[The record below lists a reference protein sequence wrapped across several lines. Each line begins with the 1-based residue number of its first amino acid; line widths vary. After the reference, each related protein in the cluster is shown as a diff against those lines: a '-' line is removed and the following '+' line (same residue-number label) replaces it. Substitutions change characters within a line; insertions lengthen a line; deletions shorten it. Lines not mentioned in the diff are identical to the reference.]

1 MPNVVIVRNT
11 YPDNAAL
18 NNVIHYALSKAAFQ
32 GGYGVTPEIETAQ
45 MQMLFVKQAFY
56 QTDALQL
63 LQKVVYF
70 GLS

>member
-32 GGYGVTPEIETAQ
+32 GGYGVPPEIETAQ
-45 MQMLFVKQAFY
+45 MQMLFVKRAFY

-70 GLS
+70 GLP